1 MKMDKTPMAKS
12 YALAIRKANAAEYE
26 SQVII
31 IKRGLSIL
39 EARKKAETMNR
50 SHMSDCL
57 ALGGVA
63 FVAFNLDAM

>member
-1 MKMDKTPMAKS
+1 MKT

-26 SQVII
+26 SPVII

-39 EARKKAETMNR
+39 EARKKAESMNR
-50 SHMSDCL
+50 SHMLECL

-63 FVAFNLDAM
+63 FVAYNVDAM